1 MIFTR
6 FSFVP
11 GNLRMTL
18 IEGDQA
24 ILFTY
29 AYHFFAKSKVVDLL
43 IFIIFMGSNRIHAT
57 NKGSDRD

>member
-1 MIFTR
+1 
-6 FSFVP
+6 
-11 GNLRMTL
+11 MTL